1 MHTTL
6 APSANRWGGVVYQRI
21 TEFKLGNPKQ
31 VKLGIKMEQQVK
43 QERLQGRLGPEI
55 KEFRQE
61 RRTIQLATVDAEGR
75 PNVSY
80 APYVQNQEGYFV
92 LISQIARHARNL
104 LENPNVS
111 LMMIEDEDSSKQ
123 LFARKRLT
131 FDAVAT
137 VVERDTEMWQQ
148 VVGQMKERFG
158 EIIDGL
164 SQLEDFVLF
173 NLKAEQGLFVK
184 GFGQAYQVS
193 GDDLVDF
200 VHLQEGHKKI
210 ENA

>member
-1 MHTTL
+1 MD
-6 APSANRWGGVVYQRI
+6 
-21 TEFKLGNPKQ
+21 
-31 VKLGIKMEQQVK
+31 QQVK

-148 VVGQMKERFG
+148 VVGQMKDRFG

-173 NLKAEQGLFVK
+173 NLKADQGLFVK

>member
-1 MHTTL
+1 MD
-6 APSANRWGGVVYQRI
+6 
-21 TEFKLGNPKQ
+21 
-31 VKLGIKMEQQVK
+31 QQVK
-43 QERLQGRLGPEI
+43 QERLQGRLEPEI

-61 RRTIQLATVDAEGR
+61 RQTLQLATVDHEGR

-80 APYVQNQEGYFV
+80 APFVQNQEGYFV
-92 LISQIARHARNL
+92 LISKIARHARNL
-104 LENPNVS
+104 LENPHVS
-111 LMMIEDEDSSKQ
+111 LMMIEDEESAKQ

-131 FDAVAT
+131 FDAVAK
-137 VVERDTEMWQQ
+137 VVERDSELWHQ
-148 VVGQMKERFG
+148 VIAQMEARFG
-158 EIIDGL
+158 EIVSGL

-200 VHLQEGHKKI
+200 VHLQEGHRKI
-210 ENA
+210 SNG

>member
-1 MHTTL
+1 MD
-6 APSANRWGGVVYQRI
+6 
-21 TEFKLGNPKQ
+21 
-31 VKLGIKMEQQVK
+31 QQVK

-61 RRTIQLATVDAEGR
+61 RRTLQLATVDAEAR

-92 LISQIARHARNL
+92 LISKIARHARNL

-111 LMMIEDEDSSKQ
+111 LMMIEDEESSKQ

-131 FDAVAT
+131 FDAVAN

-173 NLKAEQGLFVK
+173 NLKPESGLFVK

-210 ENA
+210 ESA

>member
-1 MHTTL
+1 MD
-6 APSANRWGGVVYQRI
+6 
-21 TEFKLGNPKQ
+21 
-31 VKLGIKMEQQVK
+31 QQVK

-137 VVERDTEMWQQ
+137 VVERDTEMWRQ
-148 VVGQMKERFG
+148 VVGQMKDRFG

-210 ENA
+210 ESA

>member
-1 MHTTL
+1 MD
-6 APSANRWGGVVYQRI
+6 
-21 TEFKLGNPKQ
+21 
-31 VKLGIKMEQQVK
+31 QQVK

-61 RRTIQLATVDAEGR
+61 RCTIQLATVDAEGR

-137 VVERDTEMWQQ
+137 VVERDTDMWQQ
-148 VVGQMKERFG
+148 VVGQMKDRFG

-210 ENA
+210 ESA

>member
-1 MHTTL
+1 
-6 APSANRWGGVVYQRI
+6 
-21 TEFKLGNPKQ
+21 
-31 VKLGIKMEQQVK
+31 MEQQVK

-55 KEFRQE
+55 KEFRQA
-61 RRTIQLATVDAEGR
+61 RKTLQLATVDEHGK

-80 APYVQNQEGYFV
+80 APFVQNQEGYFV
-92 LISQIARHARNL
+92 LISEIARHARNL
-104 LENPNVS
+104 QANPTVS
-111 LMMIEDEDSSKQ
+111 IMLIEDEDSSKQ

-131 FDAVAT
+131 FDATAH
-137 VVERDTEMWQQ
+137 VVERESEQWRQ
-148 VVGQMKERFG
+148 VIAQMQERFG

-164 SQLEDFVLF
+164 SQLHDFVLF

-200 VHLQEGHKKI
+200 VHLQEGHRKAS
-210 ENA
+210 NA

>member
-1 MHTTL
+1 MD
-6 APSANRWGGVVYQRI
+6 
-21 TEFKLGNPKQ
+21 
-31 VKLGIKMEQQVK
+31 QQVK

-148 VVGQMKERFG
+148 VVGQMKDRFG
-158 EIIDGL
+158 DIIDGL

-200 VHLQEGHKKI
+200 VHLQEGHKRVEK
-210 ENA
+210 A

>member
-1 MHTTL
+1 MD
-6 APSANRWGGVVYQRI
+6 
-21 TEFKLGNPKQ
+21 
-31 VKLGIKMEQQVK
+31 QQVK

-61 RRTIQLATVDAEGR
+61 RRTLQLATVDAEGR

-92 LISQIARHARNL
+92 LISKIARHARNL

-111 LMMIEDEDSSKQ
+111 LMMIEDEESSRQ

-131 FDAVAT
+131 FDAVAN

-173 NLKAEQGLFVK
+173 NLKPESGLFVK

-200 VHLQEGHKKI
+200 VHLQEGHKKV
-210 ENA
+210 ESA

>member
-1 MHTTL
+1 
-6 APSANRWGGVVYQRI
+6 
-21 TEFKLGNPKQ
+21 
-31 VKLGIKMEQQVK
+31 
-43 QERLQGRLGPEI
+43 EI
-55 KEFRQE
+55 KEFRQD
-61 RRTIQLATVDAEGR
+61 RRTLQLAAIDAEGR

-92 LISQIARHARNL
+92 LISKIARHARNL

-111 LMMIEDEDSSKQ
+111 LMMIEDEESSKQ

-131 FDAVAT
+131 FDAVAN

-173 NLKAEQGLFVK
+173 NLKPESGLFVK

-200 VHLQEGHKKI
+200 VHLQEGHKKV
-210 ENA
+210 ESA

>member
-1 MHTTL
+1 MD
-6 APSANRWGGVVYQRI
+6 
-21 TEFKLGNPKQ
+21 K
-31 VKLGIKMEQQVK
+31 QVK

-55 KEFRQE
+55 KEFRQG
-61 RRTIQLATVDAEGR
+61 RKTIQLATVDAEGC

-80 APYVQNQEGYFV
+80 APFVQNQQGYFV

-104 LENPNVS
+104 QANPNVS
-111 LMMIEDEDSSKQ
+111 LMMIEDESESKQ

-131 FDAVAT
+131 FDAIAT
-137 VVERDTEMWQQ
+137 VVERETPQWHA
-148 VVGQMKERFG
+148 VVNQMQERFG

-164 SQLEDFVLF
+164 SQLQDFVLF

-200 VHLQEGHKKI
+200 VHLQEGHRRVETAEKVD
-210 ENA
+210 

>member
-1 MHTTL
+1 
-6 APSANRWGGVVYQRI
+6 
-21 TEFKLGNPKQ
+21 
-31 VKLGIKMEQQVK
+31 MEQQVK

-61 RRTIQLATVDAEGR
+61 RRTIQLATVDEDGR

-80 APYVQNQEGYFV
+80 APFVQNQEGYFV

-104 LENPNVS
+104 EANPQVS

-131 FDAVAT
+131 FDAVAS
-137 VVERDTEMWQQ
+137 VVERDSELWLQ
-148 VVGQMKERFG
+148 VVAQMKERFG

-164 SQLEDFVLF
+164 SQLQDFVLF
-173 NLKAEQGLFVK
+173 NLKAENGLFVK

-200 VHLQEGHKKI
+200 VHLQEGHKKVSN
-210 ENA
+210 E